1 MLKKGL
7 ILFFSLFL
15 ANLVVNAQEAGV
27 VDVSK
32 DTLITILQ
40 NFRAENEINPKTTR
54 ETVSLAPKVVDKAK
68 ATRVKRKG
76 FRVQIY
82 SGSNR
87 NEAQSIQGRFKGLY
101 PDMEAYMTYHEPN
114 YRVKVGDF
122 RSRSEANNY
131 MRILRSQY
139 NNVFVFQEDI
149 WVWE

>member
-7 ILFFSLFL
+7 ILFFSLFFAFFL
-15 ANLVVNAQEAGV
+15 AKGQESGA

-40 NFRAENEINPKTTR
+40 NFRAENLLNPSTTR
-54 ETVSLAPKVVDKAK
+54 VTISLAPKVVDKSR

-82 SGSNR
+82 SGANR
-87 NEAQSIQGRFKGLY
+87 NDAQSIQSQFKGLH

-122 RSRSEANNY
+122 TSRSEANNY
-131 MRILRSQY
+131 MRILRNQY
-139 NNVFVFQEDI
+139 KNVFVFQEDI

>member
-7 ILFFSLFL
+7 ISLVMIF
-15 ANLVVNAQEAGV
+15 AFCWSAKAQEAGV
-27 VDVSK
+27 VEISR
-32 DTLITILQ
+32 DTLISLLQ
-40 NFRAENEINPKTTR
+40 SFRADNEINPR
-54 ETVSLAPKVVDKAK
+54 VSRTISLGTKVVDKSK
-68 ATRVKRKG
+68 ATRVRKRG

-87 NEAQSIQGRFKGLY
+87 NDAYAVQSRFKSQY
-101 PDMEAYMTYHEPN
+101 SDMESYINYDEPN

-122 RSRSEANNY
+122 RSRSEANSF

>member
-7 ILFFSLFL
+7 ILGFVLIAL
-15 ANLVVNAQEAGV
+15 ASSVQAQRAGTV
-27 VDVSK
+27 EVSK

-40 NFRAENEINPKTTR
+40 SFRAENEINPTSAR
-54 ETVSLAPKVVDKAK
+54 SISLGPKVVDKSK
-68 ATRVKRKG
+68 ASRVKRKG

-82 SGSNR
+82 SGTSR
-87 NEAQSIQGRFKGLY
+87 NDAYAAQSRFKNQFSDIDSY
-101 PDMEAYMTYHEPN
+101 INYNEPN

-122 RSRSEANNY
+122 TSRSEANTF
-131 MRILRSQY
+131 MRTLRAQY